1 VISDYRIP
9 RAYLAAPSEG
19 RHILASN
26 AILGPSS
33 LDFLVPYWQGTSAY
47 WPLLAPSC
55 LYRGSRFPYNL
66 PWSEIQDLTMGPK
79 EQTTSILGYLAT
91 IMAPSSPILAKVGTI
106 LAPQLCHNGSL
117 FPMARNWKSD
127 HGARKS
133 TLPSSRPSWHHHR
146 PILTHLG
153 HLGPMLGDTAP

>member
-1 VISDYRIP
+1 MCLGCGHPPPRPLLRTHTKTILKTRFILLCKPFPPNTPIGALPDFPHSWWLLNSYSRYVISDYRIP

-19 RHILASN
+19 RPILASN

-47 WPLLAPSC
+47 WPLLALSC

-79 EQTTSILGYLAT
+79 KQTTSILGYLAT
-91 IMAPSSPILAKVGTI
+91 IMAPSSPI
-106 LAPQLCHNGSL
+106 
-117 FPMARNWKSD
+117 
-127 HGARKS
+127 
-133 TLPSSRPSWHHHR
+133 
-146 PILTHLG
+146 
-153 HLGPMLGDTAP
+153 